1 MARLLPATSHPHL
14 LMHSLAHLRYPTTAH
29 LAEAPSLEV
38 REVSVRYNGIVA
50 LESVTF
56 TCAAGER
63 VAVVGP
69 NGAGKSTLFKLIA
82 GLLRPNEGSIRIF
95 GNPPGGHICIAY
107 VPQRSQIDW
116 RFPVSVSDVV
126 MMGRSGKIGLFR
138 WPRKHDWHIVEEALV
153 QVGMIDLA
161 HRQIGELSGGQ
172 QQRVFLARALAQ
184 EAEILLLD
192 EPLTGLDAPS
202 QEAIFTTLDLLKRH
216 GITVLMATHDLDQA
230 TARFDRMMLLN
241 HRLIAFGGPS
251 DIFTPANLVRAYGGH
266 LHVLPG
272 TTSAEEQLVLADT
285 CCEGGEQ

>member
-1 MARLLPATSHPHL
+1 
-14 LMHSLAHLRYPTTAH
+14 MHSLAQLRYPSAAH

-38 REVSVRYNGIVA
+38 QDVSVRYNGTVA
-50 LESVTF
+50 LEAVSFATVV
-56 TCAAGER
+56 GER

-116 RFPVSVSDVV
+116 HFPVNVSDVV

-138 WPRKHDWHIVEEALV
+138 WPHKRDWQMVEQALV

-184 EAEILLLD
+184 EAEVLLLD

-202 QEAIFTTLDLLKRH
+202 QEAIFTTLDTLQQH

-241 HRLIAFGGPS
+241 HRLIAFGSPA

-266 LHVLPG
+266 LHVLP
-272 TTSAEEQLVLADT
+272 SANAEDQLVLADT

>member
-1 MARLLPATSHPHL
+1 
-14 LMHSLAHLRYPTTAH
+14 MHSLAQLRYPSAAH

-38 REVSVRYNGIVA
+38 RDVSVRYNGTVA
-50 LESVTF
+50 LEAVSF
-56 TCAAGER
+56 TTNVGER

-116 RFPVSVSDVV
+116 HFPVNVSDVV

-138 WPRKHDWHIVEEALV
+138 WPHKHDWHLVEQALV

-184 EAEILLLD
+184 EAEVLLLD

-202 QEAIFTTLDLLKRH
+202 QEAIFTTLDTLKQH

-230 TARFDRMMLLN
+230 SARFDRMMLLN
-241 HRLIAFGGPS
+241 HRLIAFGSPAE
-251 DIFTPANLVRAYGGH
+251 IFTPANLVRAYGGH
-266 LHVLPG
+266 LHVLPAAAN
-272 TTSAEEQLVLADT
+272 AEEQLVLADT